1 MKPSLVPQHFPRHR
15 NPATL
20 SIAELLAARE
30 AWHVPLSNMHN
41 VVGTAIGLYRFR
53 KKDPSG
59 IRPRA
64 SRGERTL
71 ANSEARKNETFPCVL
86 VFVKEWIDLDQFV
99 ADNPQENLQHVVPQ
113 FLYTS
118 DGLVVPTCVIK
129 VDLDETP
136 DPGVS
141 KSELGYPNSLF
152 GGGCPLLTTVQGM
165 QHFGTAGCLVTDG
178 ERRYALTSRH
188 VAGVPRQEV
197 FAVARGNEEK
207 IGSSSPV
214 QIERVKFSELYKRWP
229 LSDTMCTMDAGLVE
243 IDDATRWTSQ
253 LYAVGELDAT
263 ADLNSS
269 NITMDIIGTRVKTY
283 GSRSH
288 IVEGEIQGLFPRYK
302 SIAGVDYVAD
312 LLIGPRHEALF
323 RVQPGDSGALWVY
336 DPETPPEPRRFKPV
350 ALNWGA
356 MELAG
361 NTKPIGFAL
370 ATLMSNICQVFNV
383 DIVTGHNTGFRTV
396 WGAAN
401 HVTIAKILGTVM
413 MQSKD
418 NVSAFMKGSSPQ
430 KALDILDDLATVPD
444 KWSQIFMGK
453 KEFYRG
459 RDEGPNH
466 YADLDIKD
474 SSTTLMAVPLTPV
487 AWEDFYK
494 EYEKEHGSIKHGAL
508 PFRAGQIFDDMVKYL
523 KQGKSGFDEF
533 FCAAGALS
541 HYIMDACNPAH
552 VSRSGKGNIAWD
564 GKKGD
569 AFHSKWDSAT
579 IPQDEVVSRVL
590 KKLPAASKS
599 IANGTAAANAAF
611 SLMKRTLST
620 IDVSAFADQYEDAG
634 QGIKAAVDFID
645 SGDGQKKLA
654 AVVADC
660 CLTWFSLVKSA
671 LHLAFGAKK
680 APSNV
685 DWSRVDWQTICGSG
699 NKDSFLVSKSLDKYI
714 KPV

>member
-1 MKPSLVPQHFPRHR
+1 MKPSLAPQHFPRHR

-71 ANSEARKNETFPCVL
+71 ANSEARKSETFPCVL
-86 VFVKEWIDLDQFV
+86 VFVKEWVDLGRFV
-99 ADNPQENLQHVVPQ
+99 SDNPQENLQHVVPQ

-141 KSELGYPNSLF
+141 RSELGFPNNLL

-188 VAGVPRQEV
+188 VAGMPHQEV
-197 FAVARGNEEK
+197 FAAARGNEEK

-253 LYAVGELDAT
+253 LYAIGELDAT

-312 LLIGPRHEALF
+312 LLIGPRHEASF

-336 DPETPPEPRRFKPV
+336 DPETPPDPKRFKPI

-383 DIVTGHNTGFRTV
+383 DIVTTHNTGFRTV

-401 HVTIAKILGTVM
+401 HIAIAEILSSVM
-413 MQSKD
+413 LQSKD
-418 NVSAFMKGSSPQ
+418 SVSRFMKGSSPQ
-430 KALDILDDLATVPD
+430 KAFAILDELAIMPD

-453 KEFYRG
+453 KKYYRG
-459 RDEGPNH
+459 PAEGPNH
-466 YADLDIKD
+466 YANLDIKD
-474 SSTTLMAVPLTPV
+474 KTETLMKTAFSP
-487 AWEDFYK
+487 AGWEEFYK
-494 EYEKEHGSIKHGAL
+494 EYDRENEKIKHGAL
-508 PFRAGQIFDDMVKYL
+508 PFRVGQIFDAMVGYL
-523 KQGKSGFDEF
+523 KEGNKGMDKF
-533 FCAAGALS
+533 FCAAGVLI
-541 HYIMDACNPAH
+541 HYTMDACNPAH
-552 VSRSGKGNIAWD
+552 VSRSGKGNSAW
-564 GKKGD
+564 GKND
-569 AFHSKWDSAT
+569 FHSKWDSAT
-579 IPQDEVVSRVL
+579 IPKDEVVRQVL
-590 KKLPAASKS
+590 KKCSKVPQTIGDGTGASKELF
-599 IANGTAAANAAF
+599 G
-611 SLMKRTLST
+611 LMKRTLSA
-620 IDVSAFADQYEDAG
+620 IDVSVFADAYTEAS

-645 SGDGQKKLA
+645 SPQGQKKIA
-654 AVVADC
+654 CVVADG
-660 CLTWFSLVKSA
+660 CLTWFSLIRSA
-671 LHLAFGAKK
+671 LCRVYGKK
-680 APSNV
+680 RVPSTI
-685 DWSRVDWQTICGSG
+685 DWSRVDYETICGSD
-699 NKDSFLVSKSLDKYI
+699 NKNSFLVSMSLDKYI
-714 KPV
+714 NPA